1 MTGCTSMASNS
12 EDLKVFILSL
22 EEQALKLWNRGNP
35 DGFIELSSDDVVYI
49 DPAFKNKLEG
59 KKALEEYYNSIRGK
73 VEIDRYKMIEPTV
86 LLSSDVAV
94 LAYDYEAYRDD
105 RTFRMHCTEVY
116 KQDSSEQ
123 WKIYIPIGLFVLPD
137 NGGQNGNGRIFS
149 LQEDAGILSTIL
161 SHLYLNHAFFTTV
174 CLCIFV
180 ILLSD
185 I

>member
-12 EDLKVFILSL
+12 EDLKAFILSL

-94 LAYDYEAYRDD
+94 LAYDYEAYRGD

-116 KQDSSEQ
+116 KLDSSEQ
-123 WKIYIPIGLFVLPD
+123 WKIIHTHWSFCP
-137 NGGQNGNGRIFS
+137 
-149 LQEDAGILSTIL
+149 A
-161 SHLYLNHAFFTTV
+161 
-174 CLCIFV
+174 
-180 ILLSD
+180 
-185 I
+185 

>member
-116 KQDSSEQ
+116 KLDSSEQ
-123 WKIYIPIGLFVLPD
+123 WKIIHTHWSFCP
-137 NGGQNGNGRIFS
+137 
-149 LQEDAGILSTIL
+149 A
-161 SHLYLNHAFFTTV
+161 
-174 CLCIFV
+174 
-180 ILLSD
+180 
-185 I
+185 

>member
-35 DGFIELSSDDVVYI
+35 DGFTE
-49 DPAFKNKLEG
+49 
-59 KKALEEYYNSIRGK
+59 
-73 VEIDRYKMIEPTV
+73 
-86 LLSSDVAV
+86 LSSDVAV

-123 WKIYIPIGLFVLPD
+123 WKIYIPIGLFVLSD

-149 LQEDAGILSTIL
+149 LQEDAGILRSII
-161 SHLYLNHAFFTTV
+161 SYPYLNHAFFTTV

-185 I
+185 M